1 MDVEA
6 KTKIHPLVAGASI
19 AVIVFSLVG
28 IAALTGHL
36 PGTSAQKGPDQAPTV
51 STAPA
56 APAVAPTPPQVAAAP
71 APAVAP
77 SAPPRQAK
85 PVHRPATQSTPK
97 EPVAAPREQIAAA
110 PPAQQPRAVCSDCG
124 TVSDVKEVE
133 VKGEGSG
140 VGAVAGGVAGAII
153 GNQFGRGGSKTVARL
168 AGAAGG
174 AYAGHQIEKQ
184 VRSHK
189 RYDVIVRMEA
199 GGERTVSY
207 ETVPTWRVGDRVR
220 VVDGKLELD
229 R

>member
-1 MDVEA
+1 METEA
-6 KTKIHPLVAGASI
+6 KTRIHPLVAGASI
-19 AVIVFSLVG
+19 AVIVVSLVG
-28 IAALTGHL
+28 VAALTGYL
-36 PGTSAQKGPDQAPTV
+36 PGSGAQKAADQATM
-51 STAPA
+51 AA
-56 APAVAPTPPQVAAAP
+56 APAVAPAALVAP

-85 PVHRPATQSTPK
+85 PVSKPASQA
-97 EPVAAPREQIAAA
+97 AAPRTQVAAA
-110 PPAQQPRAVCSDCG
+110 TPVAQVKAVCADCG

-140 VGAVAGGVAGAII
+140 VGAVAGGVAGAVI
-153 GNQFGRGGSKTVARL
+153 GNQIGRGGTKTVARL

-189 RYDVIVRMEA
+189 RFDVIVRMEA

-207 ETVPTWRVGDRVR
+207 EAAPTWRAGDRVR

>member
-1 MDVEA
+1 MDAEP
-6 KTKIHPLVAGASI
+6 KTKIHPLVVGASI

-28 IAALTGHL
+28 IAALTGYL
-36 PGTSAQKGPDQAPTV
+36 PGTSAQKTPDQAPAV

-56 APAVAPTPPQVAAAP
+56 TAPVSP
-71 APAVAP
+71 APAVEP
-77 SAPPRQAK
+77 STPPRQAK
-85 PVHRPATQSTPK
+85 PVHRPATQATPK
-97 EPVAAPREQIAAA
+97 EPTAAPREQIAAA
-110 PPAQQPRAVCSDCG
+110 PPAPQPKAVCADCG

-140 VGAVAGGVAGAII
+140 AGAVAGGVAGAII

-174 AYAGHQIEKQ
+174 AYAGHQIEKEA
-184 VRSHK
+184 RSHK

-207 ETVPTWRVGDRVR
+207 ETAPTWRVGDRVR

>member
-1 MDVEA
+1 MDAEA
-6 KTKIHPLVAGASI
+6 KTKIHPLVVGASI
-19 AVIVFSLVG
+19 AVIVLSLVG
-28 IAALTGHL
+28 IAALTGYL
-36 PGTSAQKGPDQAPTV
+36 PGTSAQKTSDEAATA
-51 STAPA
+51 STAPSG
-56 APAVAPTPPQVAAAP
+56 APAAP
-71 APAVAP
+71 APAVTP

-85 PVHRPATQSTPK
+85 PAHKPAIQSAPR

-110 PPAQQPRAVCSDCG
+110 PPAVQQPKAVCADCG
-124 TVSDVKEVE
+124 TVSDVKEIE

-140 VGAVAGGVAGAII
+140 MGAVAGGVAGAII

-174 AYAGHQIEKQ
+174 AYAGHQIEKEA
-184 VRSHK
+184 RSHK

-207 ETVPTWRVGDRVR
+207 EAAPTWRVGDRVR

>member
-1 MDVEA
+1 MDAEA

-19 AVIVFSLVG
+19 AVVVFSLVG
-28 IAALTGHL
+28 IAALTGYL
-36 PGTSAQKGPDQAPTV
+36 PGTSAQKTPDQVPTV
-51 STAPA
+51 STAPSEAPVAPVA
-56 APAVAPTPPQVAAAP
+56 APAPPQAAAGP

-85 PVHRPATQSTPK
+85 PVHRPATQ
-97 EPVAAPREQIAAA
+97 PVAREQIAAA
-110 PPAQQPRAVCSDCG
+110 PPAQQPKAVCADCG

-140 VGAVAGGVAGAII
+140 AGAVAGGVAGAII

-207 ETVPTWRVGDRVR
+207 EAAPTWRVGDRVR

>member
-1 MDVEA
+1 MDAEA

-19 AVIVFSLVG
+19 AVVVFSLVG
-28 IAALTGHL
+28 IAALTGYL
-36 PGTSAQKGPDQAPTV
+36 PGTSAQKTPDQVPTV
-51 STAPA
+51 STAPSEAPVAPVA
-56 APAVAPTPPQVAAAP
+56 APAPPQAAAGP

-85 PVHRPATQSTPK
+85 PVHRPATQ
-97 EPVAAPREQIAAA
+97 PVAREQIAPA
-110 PPAQQPRAVCSDCG
+110 PPAQQPKAVCADCG

-140 VGAVAGGVAGAII
+140 AGAVAGGVAGAII

-207 ETVPTWRVGDRVR
+207 EAAPTWRVGDRVR